1 VPTTIVMVRHG
12 ETDWN
17 REDRFQ
23 GHSDPPLNDR
33 GRSQARALAQALG
46 GLEAAALYSSPLA
59 RAHETAIILAER
71 LRLEVQMRDDLR
83 EVDVGSWSG
92 LTRSEAEARF
102 PAGYRRWLEFGHGWD
117 DGETYQELGLRV
129 LSEVRRIAEDH
140 PGERVVAVTHGGPI
154 RSALAASAGVQ
165 FGEARRSIHVIGNC
179 AVVSFAVRDG
189 NLERVD

>member
-1 VPTTIVMVRHG
+1 MTIVMVRHG

-71 LRLEVQMRDDLR
+71 LRLEVHMRDDLR

-165 FGEARRSIHVIGNC
+165 FGDARRSIHVIGNC
-179 AVVSFAVRDG
+179 AVVSFAFRDG

>member
-1 VPTTIVMVRHG
+1 MVRHG

-71 LRLEVQMRDDLR
+71 LP
-83 EVDVGSWSG
+83 
-92 LTRSEAEARF
+92 ARGADAGR
-102 PAGYRRWLEFGHGWD
+102 PAGGRCRLLVRSHSIRGRGS
-117 DGETYQELGLRV
+117 
-129 LSEVRRIAEDH
+129 LSGRI
-140 PGERVVAVTHGGPI
+140 P
-154 RSALAASAGVQ
+154 ALARVR
-165 FGEARRSIHVIGNC
+165 ARLG
-179 AVVSFAVRDG
+179 
-189 NLERVD
+189 

>member
-1 VPTTIVMVRHG
+1 MVRHG

-154 RSALAASAGVQ
+154 RSALAASGGVQ

>member
-1 VPTTIVMVRHG
+1 MVRHG

-17 REDRFQ
+17 REDCFQ